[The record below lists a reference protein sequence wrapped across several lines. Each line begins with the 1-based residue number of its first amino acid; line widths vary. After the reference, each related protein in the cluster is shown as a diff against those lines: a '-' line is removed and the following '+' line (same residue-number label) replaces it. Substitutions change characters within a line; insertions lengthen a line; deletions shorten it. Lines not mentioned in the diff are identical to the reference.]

1 MPAEKITLSQLESFL
16 FKSADILRG
25 KMDASE
31 FKEFIFGMLFL
42 KRLSDEFDRKR
53 EQLRKKDFAHLK
65 DQPKL
70 VKELLEDKT
79 SYGETFFVPVRA
91 RWHESWTDENGDLVP
106 ALKDLK
112 HDIGN
117 MLNKAIAAVE
127 EENDALAGVLKNN
140 IDFNAVKGKTKIA
153 DQKWKDLLDH
163 FNQPRFVLV
172 NENFEFPDLLGAAYE
187 YLIKFFADSAGKKGG
202 EFYTPAEVVR
212 LLVQIT
218 KPEAGNEIYDPT
230 VGSGGFLIQSHQYV
244 EEQGQDPNDLALYG
258 QDSNGTVWS
267 ICNMNMI
274 LHNITRFTIENGDTL
289 EDPQILENGQ
299 IRKFDRVLANP
310 PFSQNYSRVNVK
322 FPSRFREW
330 CPETGKKADL
340 MFVQHM
346 LASLKPR
353 GHMATIMPHG
363 VLFRGGKEKLIRE
376 IFINDDVIEAIISLP
391 PGLFYG
397 TGIPACVIV
406 ANKSKPETLKNK
418 ILFINA
424 DREYA
429 EGKAQNKLRPEDIEK
444 ISFVFAHKL
453 EIPKY
458 SRVVDKKEIVDVHD
472 YNLNIRRYVDNTPDP
487 EPEDVQAHLIGGIPE
502 AEVDARASDFA
513 RFGIK
518 CDSLFKRS
526 RPGYLAFLSAIESKP
541 AIKVTLEADP
551 ALGQTLAAHHDALEA
566 WWNVARDDFAGL
578 RDGKKLPHVR
588 QELLTTLK
596 TKLIPLNV
604 LDEFKSAGVFVNWWQ
619 QIRYDLKTIISTGWH
634 HALIPNEYLIAEYFQ
649 AEADE
654 IEKLEAQISEA
665 QSELA
670 EAVEAA
676 QEVAAYEP
684 EEDETVTASVIKKA
698 LKDLIEDLKGSDGQ
712 SARRERANLQA
723 QEEAITDIEKRIKET
738 RVKLKLKTD
747 ELELKLQLKRLGG
760 DEFKEE
766 SRELIRQVVAQLAA
780 LDSANKDEKKKI
792 TALNKD
798 KTALQARLAK
808 TDAILK
814 AIGGQLTEDEARR
827 LILKKLYDLATNE
840 LSRYLNTEKRALI
853 AGVENLWDKY
863 AISNREQETERSETL
878 KKLDDYLKA
887 LGYLK

>member
-1 MPAEKITLSQLESFL
+1 
-16 FKSADILRG
+16 
-25 KMDASE
+25 
-31 FKEFIFGMLFL
+31 
-42 KRLSDEFDRKR
+42 
-53 EQLRKKDFAHLK
+53 
-65 DQPKL
+65 
-70 VKELLEDKT
+70 
-79 SYGETFFVPVRA
+79 
-91 RWHESWTDENGDLVP
+91 
-106 ALKDLK
+106 
-112 HDIGN
+112 
-117 MLNKAIAAVE
+117 
-127 EENDALAGVLKNN
+127 
-140 IDFNAVKGKTKIA
+140 
-153 DQKWKDLLDH
+153 
-163 FNQPRFVLV
+163 
-172 NENFEFPDLLGAAYE
+172 
-187 YLIKFFADSAGKKGG
+187 
-202 EFYTPAEVVR
+202 
-212 LLVQIT
+212 
-218 KPEAGNEIYDPT
+218 
-230 VGSGGFLIQSHQYV
+230 
-244 EEQGQDPNDLALYG
+244 
-258 QDSNGTVWS
+258 
-267 ICNMNMI
+267 
-274 LHNITRFTIENGDTL
+274 
-289 EDPQILENGQ
+289 
-299 IRKFDRVLANP
+299 
-310 PFSQNYSRVNVK
+310 
-322 FPSRFREW
+322 
-330 CPETGKKADL
+330 
-340 MFVQHM
+340 
-346 LASLKPR
+346 
-353 GHMATIMPHG
+353 
-363 VLFRGGKEKLIRE
+363 
-376 IFINDDVIEAIISLP
+376 
-391 PGLFYG
+391 
-397 TGIPACVIV
+397 
-406 ANKSKPETLKNK
+406 
-418 ILFINA
+418 
-424 DREYA
+424 
-429 EGKAQNKLRPEDIEK
+429 
-444 ISFVFAHKL
+444 
-453 EIPKY
+453 
-458 SRVVDKKEIVDVHD
+458 
-472 YNLNIRRYVDNTPDP
+472 
-487 EPEDVQAHLIGGIPE
+487 
-502 AEVDARASDFA
+502 
-513 RFGIK
+513 
-518 CDSLFKRS
+518 
-526 RPGYLAFLSAIESKP
+526 
-541 AIKVTLEADP
+541 
-551 ALGQTLAAHHDALEA
+551 
-566 WWNVARDDFAGL
+566 VARDDFAGL
-578 RDGKKLPHVR
+578 RDGKKLPHGR

-665 QSELA
+665 QSDLA

-766 SRELIRQVVAQLAA
+766 SRELIRQVDAQLAA